1 MKKVPIYELKSL
13 YRDDMKIYGW
23 KFGSGE
29 KSAVIAGG
37 IRGNEIQQM
46 FTCARLIKSLK
57 EIEKEGKISDG
68 KSILVVP
75 VINPCSMNI
84 EKRFW
89 PTDNTDI
96 NRMFPG
102 YNLGE
107 TTQRIASGVF
117 SEISGYKYG
126 IQFASNYIPGEFVP
140 HVRIMTTGYE
150 DVESAKSFGFPYIVL
165 RKPHPY
171 DTTTLH
177 YNWQIWETKSYS
189 IFTNQTE
196 NIDQK
201 GADYAVQ
208 HVLNFL
214 NEKQILKFSA
224 HKGYISSII
233 DESTMICVKSKAAG
247 IFQKFTEPYQSVK
260 KGQVLACILSPT
272 DCTIMEEI
280 KSPVDGTIF
289 FTQIKSLAYANA
301 VLFKII
307 PDAQ

>member
-1 MKKVPIYELKSL
+1 MKKVSIYELKSL

-96 NRMFPG
+96 NRMFPD

-107 TTQRIASGVF
+107 TTQRIALAF
-117 SEISGYKYG
+117 
-126 IQFASNYIPGEFVP
+126 
-140 HVRIMTTGYE
+140 
-150 DVESAKSFGFPYIVL
+150 
-165 RKPHPY
+165 
-171 DTTTLH
+171 
-177 YNWQIWETKSYS
+177 
-189 IFTNQTE
+189 
-196 NIDQK
+196 
-201 GADYAVQ
+201 
-208 HVLNFL
+208 
-214 NEKQILKFSA
+214 
-224 HKGYISSII
+224 
-233 DESTMICVKSKAAG
+233 
-247 IFQKFTEPYQSVK
+247 FQK
-260 KGQVLACILSPT
+260 
-272 DCTIMEEI
+272 
-280 KSPVDGTIF
+280 
-289 FTQIKSLAYANA
+289 
-301 VLFKII
+301 
-307 PDAQ
+307 